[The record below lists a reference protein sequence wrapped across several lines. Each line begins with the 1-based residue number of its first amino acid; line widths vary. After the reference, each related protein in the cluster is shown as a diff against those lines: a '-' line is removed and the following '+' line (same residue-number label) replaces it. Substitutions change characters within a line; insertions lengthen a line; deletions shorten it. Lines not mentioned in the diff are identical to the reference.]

1 MGSCPLSSPVH
12 VIAMLA
18 TVSEALM
25 TEVPLD
31 HDTGV
36 SGMANPVAVE
46 QFAVRRKM
54 FSFLLLGMIMED
66 DDGF

>member
-1 MGSCPLSSPVH
+1 
-12 VIAMLA
+12 MLA